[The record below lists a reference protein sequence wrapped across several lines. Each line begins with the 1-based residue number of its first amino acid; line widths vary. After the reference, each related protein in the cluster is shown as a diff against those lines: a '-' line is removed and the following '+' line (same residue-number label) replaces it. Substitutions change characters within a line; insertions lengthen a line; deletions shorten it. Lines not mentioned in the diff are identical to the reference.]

1 MTALGYVEHAAVR
14 VKDLQWHVD
23 FFAQVFGMT
32 VWKKSQ
38 PGDKLTQIWL
48 TGGVQLIYSP
58 DFKGAADGQLGHLGL
73 MVNDM
78 EKVLEKAHAL
88 GAKELPQGRNWF
100 ALPEGIAIEVI
111 EAVPG
116 AVEEV
121 LKINP
126 RG

>member
-1 MTALGYVEHAAVR
+1 MAALGYVEHAAVR

-23 FFAQVFGMT
+23 FFEQVFSMA

-48 TGGVQLIYSP
+48 SGGVQLVYAP
-58 DFKGAADGQLGHLGL
+58 DFKGAADGQLAHLGL

-78 EKVLEKAHAL
+78 EKVLEKAYAL
-88 GAKELPQGRNWF
+88 GAKELPQGKNWF

-111 EAVPG
+111 EAKAG
-116 AVEEV
+116 KVEQV
-121 LKINP
+121 LAINP